1 MTSEQCE
8 NLKQICSA
16 DTVRITSMGVVD
28 LVGKVSTGF
37 KLLVLDVID
46 ELVCTQSSI
55 SYIMVMIWIFYS
67 VFSDQLPSSPSIH
80 QQIKVVS

>member
-1 MTSEQCE
+1 MYGIIIDAKVNGRAFLRLNES
-8 NLKQICSA
+8 
-16 DTVRITSMGVVD
+16 D
-28 LVGKVSTGF
+28 LVNSLKVSTGF

-80 QQIKVVS
+80 QQIKVVN